1 VRGISLK
8 LQEEER
14 ERRMEFVPDRSEA
27 ETRPPGPGSW
37 ENDGQLVINQEIH
50 QEILGRLLKTTH
62 LISSHHFDDFLPDFL
77 SF

>member
-27 ETRPPGPGSW
+27 DTGPPKAREAGKMM
-37 ENDGQLVINQEIH
+37 
-50 QEILGRLLKTTH
+50 EILGRLLKTTH
-62 LISSHHFDDFLPDFL
+62 LISSHHFDDFLNRFPFFL
-77 SF
+77 TSFEDDIP